1 MGNIRWCAKNKIPYY
16 SLLRYKLGVKYGIAF
31 SLVLL
36 LLVFSL
42 FYAYGLKER
51 RIESN
56 YNSTYDESSIDTTSV
71 SKPNNNTY
79 KYHNKD
85 TGEGQNNYKNSKEQE
100 NDLKITDEL
109 IEKEI
114 ENGSYD

>member
-1 MGNIRWCAKNKIPYY
+1 MTKA
-16 SLLRYKLGVKYGIAF
+16 LLILQAF
-31 SLVLL
+31 L
-36 LLVFSL
+36 
-42 FYAYGLKER
+42 
-51 RIESN
+51 
-56 YNSTYDESSIDTTSV
+56 T
-71 SKPNNNTY
+71 PNNNTY